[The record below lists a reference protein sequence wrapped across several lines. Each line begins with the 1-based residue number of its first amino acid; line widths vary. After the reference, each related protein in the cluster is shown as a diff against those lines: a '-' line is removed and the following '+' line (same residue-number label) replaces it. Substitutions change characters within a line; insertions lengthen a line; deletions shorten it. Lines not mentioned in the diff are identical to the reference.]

1 MANLTETEKQE
12 LADSKELNAL
22 HRALSSV
29 QSSAVNYVRQGKDVA
44 EMKERAKIIT
54 ETLRPTVAMMISSG
68 DGDCPQGTV
77 WDEVLQMCV

>member
-1 MANLTETEKQE
+1 MANLTETEQQE
-12 LADSKELNAL
+12 LANSKEMTAFY
-22 HRALSSV
+22 RALSAA
-29 QSSAVNYVRQGKDVA
+29 QSSAVNYVRQGKDVV
-44 EMKERAKIIT
+44 EMKERAIKIT